1 MQETSSFSKF
11 RAKINNMTKLKDI
24 IIDADFSDHI
34 LTDVDLNN
42 LLADTSAARYG
53 LVNKALKKGE
63 LIRIRRGLYL
73 LADKY
78 RHQKLSKFFLASRI
92 APHSYISLESAM
104 SYYGW
109 IPEGVATVTS
119 VIAGNRT
126 KKFITPFGEFVFYPL
141 QTNEYEFLTGI
152 TRIEEIKGKPYLLAS
167 PLRALADYVYIK
179 KIDWESLDYLISGM
193 RIDLEQL
200 TQINR
205 NHFLEMKKIYRSRRV
220 LHFLDSLKQELKK

>member
-1 MQETSSFSKF
+1 M
-11 RAKINNMTKLKDI
+11 I
-24 IIDADFSDHI
+24 IEAGFSDRI

-78 RHQKLSKFFLASRI
+78 RHKKLSKFFLANKI
-92 APHSYISLESAM
+92 APLSYISLESAM

-109 IPEGVATVTS
+109 IPERVATTTS
-119 VIAGNRT
+119 VIAGSRT

-141 QTNEYEFLTGI
+141 QVNEYEFLTGV
-152 TRIEEIKGKPYLLAS
+152 TRIEETKEYPYLLAS
-167 PLRALADYVYIK
+167 PLRALADYVYVK
-179 KIDWESLDYLISGM
+179 KIDWENLDYLTSGM
-193 RIDLEQL
+193 RIDLEHL
-200 TQINR
+200 MKINQDQ
-205 NHFLEMKKIYRSRRV
+205 FLELKKVYRSKRV
-220 LHFLDSLKQELKK
+220 LHFLDSLKLELIK